1 MILDIDTMHKSNNL
15 EAASINSFQR
25 QAWLIAEQELQTS
38 FASKRGLFVSI
49 VFIAI
54 WTLLLFY
61 PIQFSAEAMHSPDN
75 ASLMISLLSVVGLEP
90 LKNWQLAEFAI
101 YWVVALYLFPA
112 SSILMAADQMI
123 SERNRGGLRFLT
135 LRCSRGQIFFG
146 RFMGHLLIQSILLA
160 TTVLITYLLLL
171 INNPETWLDGIKIM
185 PLLLLNLVLVICPF
199 IALMSLLSV
208 LMTSVRMAS
217 LVAIIALSLGG
228 FLVNYLAS
236 YLPVLS
242 VFNYWIPGSQ
252 VAQMAQS
259 TPSIALLSLWS
270 PMMQTVGFLLLGYG
284 LFKRQ
289 AI

>member
-1 MILDIDTMHKSNNL
+1 MCSLTMQSLSKSILWPT
-15 EAASINSFQR
+15 
-25 QAWLIAEQELQTS
+25 WLIAQQELQAS

-49 VFIAI
+49 TFILI

-61 PIQFSAEAMHSPDN
+61 PIRYSAEALHNPDTS
-75 ASLMISLLSVVGLEP
+75 SLMLSALGMIGLEP

-101 YWVVALYLFPA
+101 YWIVALFLFPA
-112 SSILMAADQMI
+112 SSLLMATDQMI

-146 RFMGHLLIQSILLA
+146 RFIGHLLIQTCLIVITLA
-160 TTVLITYLLLL
+160 ITYLLLL
-171 INNPETWLDGIKIM
+171 LNGSPLWLEGLQIM

-208 LMTSVRMAS
+208 VMNSVRMAS
-217 LVAIIALSLGG
+217 LMAVIILLLGG
-228 FLVNYLAS
+228 LIVNFSAS
-236 YLPVLS
+236 YLPFLS
-242 VFNYWIPGSQ
+242 LLNYWIPGAQ
-252 VAQMAQS
+252 IAQMAQLNP
-259 TPSIALLSLWS
+259 TAALFTLWN
-270 PMMQTVGFLLLGYG
+270 PAMQTLGFLVLGYG